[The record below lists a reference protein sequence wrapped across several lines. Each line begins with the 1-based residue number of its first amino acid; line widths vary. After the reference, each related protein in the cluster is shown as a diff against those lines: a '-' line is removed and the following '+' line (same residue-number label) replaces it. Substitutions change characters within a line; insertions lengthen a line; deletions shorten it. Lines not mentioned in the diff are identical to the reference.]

1 MESLFL
7 VKISCTLAEIRIGC
21 DIVGPRRGWTELLTG
36 LLNYAGWIRT
46 DVSGMP
52 IGPIFKGQ
60 SVQEEEELNL

>member
-1 MESLFL
+1 MELLFL

-36 LLNYAGWIRT
+36 LLSCVGWIRT
-46 DVSGMP
+46 DVSGIP

-60 SVQEEEELNL
+60 AVQEEQLNL